1 MADVFSGSEIVE
13 IGIGIEK
20 NGRDFYSILSEST
33 KDIKV
38 QEAFRFLADEEE
50 KHIKV
55 FQEILE
61 KAQELNG
68 QGLVSDDY
76 FAYMNALA
84 REYVFTKE
92 NTGKAIANVIK
103 TDKEAVG
110 KAIGF
115 EKESIIF
122 YEGIRKIVSDANKKV
137 IDYLIEQENT
147 HLGQLRQMNGL
158 I

>member
-122 YEGIRKIVSDANKKV
+122 YEGIRKIVSDANKKI